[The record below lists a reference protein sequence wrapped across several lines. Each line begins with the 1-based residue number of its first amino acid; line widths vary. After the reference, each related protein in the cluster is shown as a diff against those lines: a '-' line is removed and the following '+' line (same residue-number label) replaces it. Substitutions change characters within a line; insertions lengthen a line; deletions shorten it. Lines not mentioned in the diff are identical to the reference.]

1 MDLIGAAAAW
11 FMDPAH
17 WNGANGVP
25 YRLAQHVGISLV
37 SIAIALAIALPV
49 GLYIGHT
56 RRGQALAINLAN
68 VGRAIPSLAAI
79 AIVVPFTQ
87 MIDPGKGF
95 NLYPTIIAMVVLAVP
110 PILVNTYAGIAE
122 VDRDLV
128 ESARGMGM
136 TERQVLRSV
145 EVPIALPVIVG
156 GLRSATVQVIA
167 TATLGAIYGLGA
179 LGGFI
184 VEGVAQRDDGRLF
197 AGVFLVAA
205 LALLAE
211 GGLALVQRRLSGPV
225 SAAAAAAAAQAS

>member
-1 MDLIGAAAAW
+1 
-11 FMDPAH
+11 
-17 WNGANGVP
+17 
-25 YRLAQHVGISLV
+25 
-37 SIAIALAIALPV
+37 
-49 GLYIGHT
+49 
-56 RRGQALAINLAN
+56 
-68 VGRAIPSLAAI
+68 
-79 AIVVPFTQ
+79 
-87 MIDPGKGF
+87 
-95 NLYPTIIAMVVLAVP
+95 TIIAMIVLAIP

-136 TERQVLRSV
+136 TERQVLRQV

-179 LGGFI
+179 LGGYI

-197 AGVFLVAA
+197 AGVALVAM

-211 GGLALVQRRLSGPV
+211 GGLALVQRRLGVPAEAR
-225 SAAAAAAAAQAS
+225 AARAAPAS